1 MTDSTH
7 AGSPARPDGA
17 RPDGERLVVGV
28 DIGTTKICAVVA
40 SQDASGRINIRGV
53 GVAESDGLNRGVV
66 VNIDKTVEAVKKA
79 ISEAERAAGVSTR
92 SVIVGIAGDHIQSFQ
107 SRGVITV
114 SGGEIDRDDVRRLLE
129 DTRHVAMPADREI
142 LHVLP
147 QEFIVDGQD
156 GVADPIGMSGVR
168 LEANVHIITG
178 LVSAAKNVY
187 RCIEKAGYR
196 VDDIVLEPLASSHAV
211 LHDDEKEVGVVLVD
225 IGGGTTDIAI
235 FEDKT
240 IRHTAVVAVA
250 GNKVTDDLRKGL
262 GILHDQAER
271 LKQQFG
277 VALVD
282 LVGEDQEITIPGIG
296 GRPDKAIS
304 QSTLAQ
310 IIQPRLEE
318 ILEIVAIEVKR
329 SGYGRHL
336 SAGVVLTGG
345 GALIPGTA
353 ELAADI
359 LGLEARVGRPLG
371 LAGGLVEEVSNPKYA
386 TAVGLVLH
394 GFKVGA
400 TSGASLVAVE
410 TEQAAQ
416 TVGRPARGAASRG
429 EATLAEG
436 DGSTS
441 APPTLD
447 GPYSEE
453 ADSDTL
459 VAKITASM
467 RRWFDEL

>member
-1 MTDSTH
+1 MPHPDRTPST
-7 AGSPARPDGA
+7 GDRV
-17 RPDGERLVVGV
+17 VVGV

-40 SQDASGRINIRGV
+40 SADDLDRIHVRGV
-53 GVAESDGLNRGVV
+53 GVAESEGLNRGVV

-79 ISEAERAAGVSTR
+79 IAEAEHASGVEVQ
-92 SVIVGIAGDHIQSFQ
+92 SVVVGIAGDHIQSFQ

-114 SGGEIDRDDVRRLLE
+114 SGGEIDRNDVLRLLE
-129 DTRHVAMPADREI
+129 DTKHVAMPADREI

-187 RCIEKAGYR
+187 RCIEKAGFA

-271 LKQQFG
+271 LKHEFG

-282 LVGEDQEITIPGIG
+282 MVAEDREIQIPGIG
-296 GRPDKAIS
+296 GRPDKSIG

-318 ILEIVAIEVKR
+318 ILEFVAIEIKR

-353 ELAADI
+353 ELAAEI

-371 LAGGLVEEVSNPKYA
+371 LAGGLVEEVDDPKYA
-386 TAVGLVLH
+386 TGVGLVLH
-394 GFKVGA
+394 GLRTGA
-400 TSGASLVAVE
+400 GRGASLL
-410 TEQAAQ
+410 AADPE
-416 TVGRPARGAASRG
+416 PATPLAMAADAPGLPAEAHGDGYDSDPDGLVNKIASR
-429 EATLAEG
+429 
-436 DGSTS
+436 
-441 APPTLD
+441 
-447 GPYSEE
+447 
-453 ADSDTL
+453 
-459 VAKITASM
+459 M
-467 RRWFDEL
+467 RSWFDEL

>member
-1 MTDSTH
+1 MTDSTLPGGP
-7 AGSPARPDGA
+7 AGNPP

-40 SQDASGRINIRGV
+40 SQDAGGRINIRGV

-79 ISEAERAAGVSTR
+79 IGEAERAAGVTTQ

-277 VALVD
+277 VALADMVTD
-282 LVGEDQEITIPGIG
+282 DREITIPGIG
-296 GRPDKAIS
+296 GRPDKSIS

-371 LAGGLVEEVSNPKYA
+371 LAGGLVEEVNNPKYA
-386 TAVGLVLH
+386 TGVGLVLH

-410 TEQAAQ
+410 TEHAAQ
-416 TVGRPARGAASRG
+416 TVGASHDG
-429 EATLAEG
+429 G
-436 DGSTS
+436 DGATH
-441 APPTLD
+441 AVPTLD
-447 GPYSEE
+447 TAVAYDDE
-453 ADSDTL
+453 AEQDTL
-459 VAKITASM
+459 AAKITGRM

>member
-1 MTDSTH
+1 MPHTEPTGD
-7 AGSPARPDGA
+7 RV
-17 RPDGERLVVGV
+17 VVGV

-40 SQDASGRINIRGV
+40 SADDFGRIHVRGV
-53 GVAESDGLNRGVV
+53 GVAESEGLNRGVV
-66 VNIDKTVEAVKKA
+66 VNIDKTVDAVKRA
-79 ISEAERAAGVSTR
+79 ISEAEHAAGIETQ
-92 SVIVGIAGDHIQSFQ
+92 SVVVGIAGDHIQSFQ

-114 SGGEIDRDDVRRLLE
+114 AGGEIDKGDVTRLLE
-129 DTRHVAMPADREI
+129 DTKHVAMPADREI

-187 RCIEKAGYR
+187 RCIEKAGYA

-271 LKQQFG
+271 LKREFG

-282 LVGEDQEITIPGIG
+282 MVEEDREIQIPGIG
-296 GRPDKAIS
+296 GRPDKSIG

-318 ILEIVAIEVKR
+318 ILEFVAIEIKR

-353 ELAADI
+353 DLAAEI

-371 LAGGLVEEVSNPKYA
+371 LAGGLVEEVDDPKYA
-386 TAVGLVLH
+386 TGVGLVLH
-394 GFKVGA
+394 GLRTGA
-400 TSGASLVAVE
+400 GRGASLVAPE
-410 TEQAAQ
+410 TEAVEAEPVREPVEA
-416 TVGRPARGAASRG
+416 VGDGYDSDPDGLVNKIASR
-429 EATLAEG
+429 
-436 DGSTS
+436 
-441 APPTLD
+441 
-447 GPYSEE
+447 
-453 ADSDTL
+453 
-459 VAKITASM
+459 M
-467 RRWFDEL
+467 RSWFDEL